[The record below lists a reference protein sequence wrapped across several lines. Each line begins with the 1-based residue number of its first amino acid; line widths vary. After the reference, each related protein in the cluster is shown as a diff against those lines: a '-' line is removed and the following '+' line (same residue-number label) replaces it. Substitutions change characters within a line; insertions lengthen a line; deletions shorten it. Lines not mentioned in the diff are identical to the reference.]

1 MKNYEKELDDF
12 IKAIKESTKILKDF
26 NEQAEARAIEK
37 IAFSK
42 EKFMW
47 DNWKSFV
54 SGSKQ
59 LQKETKEMYAIKKC
73 ATYEKFT
80 DYYYNNKVQDFVMDI
95 RFATLFSSE
104 SLAIDI
110 AEHQIKDKYQIVKVK
125 MTVEGV

>member
-1 MKNYEKELDDF
+1 MKNYEKELDNF

-54 SGSKQ
+54 SGKQ
-59 LQKETKEMYAIKKC
+59 SQKETTQMYAIKQC
-73 ATYEKFT
+73 TTDEKYT
-80 DYYYNNKVQDFVMDI
+80 DYYYNNKVQDFVRDI
-95 RFATLFSSE
+95 RCATLFANE
-104 SLAIDI
+104 SLANDI

>member
-42 EKFMW
+42 EKSMW

-54 SGSKQ
+54 NGKQ
-59 LQKETKEMYAIKKC
+59 SQKETTEMYAIKKC
-73 ATYEKFT
+73 ETYERYT
-80 DYYYNNKVQDFVMDI
+80 DYYYNNNVQDFVKDI
-95 RFATLFSSE
+95 RCATLFANE
-104 SLAIDI
+104 NLAIDI
-110 AEHQIKDKYQIVKVK
+110 AEHQIKDKYQIVQVK